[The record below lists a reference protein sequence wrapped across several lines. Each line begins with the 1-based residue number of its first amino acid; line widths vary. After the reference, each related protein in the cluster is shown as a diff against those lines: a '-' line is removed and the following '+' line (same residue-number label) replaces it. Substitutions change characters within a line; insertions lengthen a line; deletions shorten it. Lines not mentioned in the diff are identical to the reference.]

1 MSAYK
6 LVQGEALALLRDMPT
21 GSVDAIVTD
30 PPYSSG
36 GFTRGDRMGR
46 TTNKYTGNDGLERPD
61 FAGDSRDQRAFL
73 VWCSLWLAEC
83 LRVAKP
89 GAPIAV
95 FSDWRQL
102 ATMIDAIQ
110 CGGFVFRGV
119 MPWDKTE
126 AVRPRMGG
134 FRSQCEY
141 VVWGSAGELPQ
152 RTDVG
157 VLAGVIRARVR
168 TDDKHHITGKPTE
181 VMRHVVKICP
191 PGGVVLDPFAG
202 SGTTLVAALL
212 EGRAAVG
219 FELSTDYIRVAQQ
232 RCREVAP

>member
-1 MSAYK
+1 MASRVFSATPPSVPLLGLGLRRHRPVRIHRGETL
-6 LVQGEALALLRDMPT
+6 LVAVITLVAATSVLGILLHLRGHGSLAMACW
-21 GSVDAIVTD
+21 V
-30 PPYSSG
+30 
-36 GFTRGDRMGR
+36 F
-46 TTNKYTGNDGLERPD
+46 
-61 FAGDSRDQRAFL
+61 AFL

-141 VVWGSAGELPQ
+141 VVWG
-152 RTDVG
+152 
-157 VLAGVIRARVR
+157 
-168 TDDKHHITGKPTE
+168 
-181 VMRHVVKICP
+181 
-191 PGGVVLDPFAG
+191 
-202 SGTTLVAALL
+202 
-212 EGRAAVG
+212 
-219 FELSTDYIRVAQQ
+219 
-232 RCREVAP
+232 